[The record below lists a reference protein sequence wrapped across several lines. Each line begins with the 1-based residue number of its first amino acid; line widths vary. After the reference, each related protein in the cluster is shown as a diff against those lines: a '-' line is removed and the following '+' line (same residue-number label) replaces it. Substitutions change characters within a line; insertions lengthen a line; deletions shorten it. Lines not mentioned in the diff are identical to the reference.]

1 MPARLLIKRPTF
13 RIFLLACISF
23 LILSIQSCK
32 DGVRKKEIESP
43 DVTFGVLFKDVQM
56 AAVFPD
62 SKTFADCVPIETPAE
77 ILTAYGK
84 EKDRTGFNLKEFV
97 ETHFEI
103 PGTNGKEFVS
113 DTSLTAEEHITK
125 LWPILERKPY
135 SDGGTLIPL
144 RKIYIVPGGRFREV
158 YYWDSYFTML
168 GLAATGKDSTIDD
181 MVVNFAQLI
190 QDFDH
195 IPSGN
200 RSYYLSRSQPP
211 FFASMVSL
219 LAKVNKDEE
228 TLIRFLPQIQKE
240 YQYWMGALD
249 REEAA
254 KQEKLR
260 TAGEKAY
267 KKVVFIEEE
276 QVLNRYCD
284 ELATPRPEAYKED
297 IETAAKSSQPDS
309 VTYRHLRSGA
319 ESGWDY
325 SSRWLKDPMDLSTI
339 HTTDIIPVGLNALL
353 FNMEKVLEEI
363 YRLKEETY
371 YADNYK
377 TLSEKRKAML
387 DKYCW
392 NEEKGFYFDYDF
404 VAGKQ
409 KEIYSLAA
417 VYPLFFNMA
426 SQSQAERVAEVI
438 ERDFL
443 QVGGLPATLS
453 NTGEQWDGPHGW
465 APLQYMSIMGLRNYG
480 LTELASKIKNRWV
493 ANNLRVYKN
502 TGKMVEK
509 YNVYDLSLLAGGGEY
524 PVQDGFGWTNGVLLK
539 LLKED

>member
-1 MPARLLIKRPTF
+1 MPSRLIIKRETF
-13 RIFLLACISF
+13 R
-23 LILSIQSCK
+23 LILSLSVIFSAIFFQSCK

-43 DVTFGVLFKDVQM
+43 DFTYGVLFKDVQM
-56 AAVFPD
+56 AAIFPD
-62 SKTFADCVPIETPAE
+62 SKTFVDCVPKGKPSE
-77 ILTAYGK
+77 ILSAYAK
-84 EKDRTGFNLKEFV
+84 EKERTGFDLKNFV

-103 PGTNGKEFVS
+103 PGTNGQEFIS
-113 DTSLTAEEHITK
+113 DTTLTAEEHIIN
-125 LWPILERKPY
+125 LWPILERKPQE
-135 SDGGTLIPL
+135 DGGTLIPL
-144 RKIYIVPGGRFREV
+144 RKIYIVPGGRFREI

-181 MVVNFAQLI
+181 MIVNFAQLI

-195 IPSGN
+195 IPNGN

-219 LAKVNKDEE
+219 LAEVRNDEN

-240 YQYWMGALD
+240 YQYWMSSLN

-254 KQEKLR
+254 KQEELR
-260 TAGEKAY
+260 QAGDKAY
-267 KKVVFIEEE
+267 KKVVFIEEG
-276 QVLNRYCD
+276 QILNRYRD

-297 IETAAKSSQPDS
+297 IETAENAALSDS
-309 VTYRHLRSGA
+309 VVYRHLRSGA

-325 SSRWLKDPMDLSTI
+325 SSRWFKDPSDLSTI
-339 HTTDIIPVGLNALL
+339 HTTDIIPVDLNALL
-353 FNMEKVLEEI
+353 FNLEKVLEKA
-363 YRLKEETY
+363 YRIKGEEF

-392 NEEKGFYFDYDF
+392 NKEKGFYFDYDF
-404 VAGKQ
+404 VAEKQ
-409 KEIYSLAA
+409 KEVYSLAA
-417 VYPLFFNMA
+417 AYPLFFKMA
-426 SQSQAERVAEVI
+426 SPQQAEKVAEVI
-438 ERDFL
+438 KRDFL
-443 QVGGLPATLS
+443 QLGGLPSTLI
-453 NTGEQWDGPHGW
+453 NNGQQWDSPNGW
-465 APLQYMSIMGLRNYG
+465 APLQYLSIEGLRNYG
-480 LTELASKIKNRWV
+480 QIELANEIKKRWV
-493 ANNLRVYKN
+493 ANNVRVYKN

-539 LLKED
+539 LMKEE